1 LDKTNSKFISNLKDI
16 SIIVLKFGMTGRS
29 GIGTG
34 PVKEKIEKIMTRLT
48 RQVDPVT
55 QQNQVKNPVATR

>member
-1 LDKTNSKFISNLKDI
+1 MDKTNSKFIPNLKDI
-16 SIIVLKFGMTGRS
+16 LIIVLKFSPTGQT
-29 GIGTG
+29 GIETG
-34 PVKEKIEKIMTRLT
+34 PVEEKIKKIMTRLT

>member
-1 LDKTNSKFISNLKDI
+1 LDKTNSKFIPNLKDI
-16 SIIVLKFGMTGRS
+16 LIIVLKFSPTDQTG
-29 GIGTG
+29 IETG
-34 PVKEKIEKIMTRLT
+34 SVEEKIKKIMTRLT